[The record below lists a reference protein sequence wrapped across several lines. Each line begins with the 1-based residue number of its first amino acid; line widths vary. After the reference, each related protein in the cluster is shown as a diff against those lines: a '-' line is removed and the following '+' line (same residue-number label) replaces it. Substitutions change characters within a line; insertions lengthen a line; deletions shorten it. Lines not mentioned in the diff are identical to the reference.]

1 MDGNLNNQP
10 KTFIFIHK
18 HMGIGGIENYLL
30 RTIRNLKK
38 NGNRIIWIFP
48 EGGYIDDS
56 FNKDLMDGSVEIIN
70 VNLDKFSWIH
80 SLNIKFDNDEEVIAL
95 AFNLFNYIFL
105 EMIKKKYNDIRI
117 DSFFWVPHFKE
128 KGVFLEEFAPKTI
141 QPILRQMIGKI
152 IFSMEKNNNIIYVNK
167 SHLDAFTRK
176 YGYNVENEKAKL
188 LTGSTREILPFD
200 EELALERCK
209 RQVFNIITVGR
220 FSFPHKAYLIGLI
233 QSYGMLKQKYN
244 QLKLTII
251 GYGQDQDKVIEE
263 IEKLPIL
270 AKNDIN
276 FVGKVAYD
284 DLRKYFAKAHL
295 NIGVAG
301 TIADGAVTGLI
312 SIPVRHYS
320 EVCECYGYLPESR
333 KYTTSSE
340 PGRPIEEFIEEVINM
355 DKEKYLVLSKKA
367 YNTYANGDVGDAT
380 DSLLARRNKNSSK
393 TLPRNFILS
402 IRIGFMVAQRIRKIK
417 RCLYQK
423 TPHRSIR

>member
-1 MDGNLNNQP
+1 MCIQH

-30 RTIRNLKK
+30 RTIRDLKK

-70 VNLDKFSWIH
+70 VNLDKFSWIK
-80 SLNIKFDNDEEVIAL
+80 LLDIKFNNDEEAIAI

-105 EMIKKKYNDIRI
+105 EMIKKKYADIQI

-128 KGVFLEEFAPKTI
+128 KHVFIEYFAPKPI
-141 QPILRQMIGKI
+141 QPMLRKFIGKI
-152 IFSMEKNNNIIYVNK
+152 VYRMEENNNIIYVNQ
-167 SHLDAFTRK
+167 SHLDAFTRT
-176 YGYNVENEKAKL
+176 YGYKVENENMKL
-188 LTGSTREILPFD
+188 LQGYTREILPFNIN
-200 EELALERCK
+200 LALMRCEREE
-209 RQVFNIITVGR
+209 FNIITVGR

-233 QSYGMLKQKYN
+233 RTYGELKEKYK
-244 QLKLTII
+244 QIKLTII
-251 GYGQDQDKVIEE
+251 GYGPHEDKVLNE
-263 IEKLPIL
+263 IEKLSPK
-270 AKNDIN
+270 AKEDIN
-276 FVGKVAYD
+276 LVGKVAYD

-320 EVCECYGYLPESR
+320 EVCEGYGYLPESR